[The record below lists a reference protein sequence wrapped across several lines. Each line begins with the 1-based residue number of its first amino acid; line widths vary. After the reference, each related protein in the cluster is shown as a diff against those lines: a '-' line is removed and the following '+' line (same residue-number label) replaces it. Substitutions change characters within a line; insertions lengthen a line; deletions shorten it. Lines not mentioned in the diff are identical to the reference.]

1 MSEVETIPELKQI
14 IGAMLFAAREPVSMH
29 QLRHVFEQT
38 ADQYGGVTKD
48 FASVTDDM
56 IVDAIKQLNDDL
68 SNNAVGIH
76 VREVANGYRLVNDP
90 NCGLWLRVLLE
101 KGKASRLSRPALETL
116 AIIAY
121 RQPVVRSEIES
132 VRGVAVDQI
141 IRNLLDMQ
149 LIRVVGRSDLPGR
162 PWLFGTTQKFLEHFG
177 IHSLNDLPGTDEL
190 RRLESE
196 QMKRQNQQAQL
207 AIDDAGGEET
217 AQEDD
222 EPAAAESSEAEESE
236 SDQEEH
242 TDEEPEQPDQ
252 AQLGSDDE
260 FVEEEAEDEERERSS

>member
-1 MSEVETIPELKQI
+1 MSEVEKIPELKQI

-38 ADQYGGVTKD
+38 AEQYGGITKD
-48 FASVTDDM
+48 FASVTDEM
-56 IVDAIKQLNDDL
+56 IVDAIKQLNEDL
-68 SNNAVGIH
+68 SRNAVGIQ

-101 KGKASRLSRPALETL
+101 KGKANRLSRPALETL

-141 IRNLLDMQ
+141 IRNLLDLQ

-207 AIDDAGGEET
+207 AIDEASDDPS
-217 AQEDD
+217 AQEKTESED
-222 EPAAAESSEAEESE
+222 PESSEAEERA
-236 SDQEEH
+236 SDQEEC
-242 TDEEPEQPDQ
+242 TAEEPEQSENK
-252 AQLGSDDE
+252 QLGSDDE
-260 FVEEEAEDEERERSS
+260 YVEEEDDERDRSS